1 MLMVVA
7 LGGNS
12 VSPPGREGT
21 IPEQFAT
28 TREAVRPLANLLLAG
43 HQLVI
48 THGNGPQVGN
58 VMRRVEIAAQQHVYP
73 IPLDT
78 AVADTQAGMGYM
90 ISQCLMNEL
99 AAHGQSKT
107 CTTIVTTVRVDADD
121 PALTRPSKPV
131 GAWMSKEHAE
141 KHAKQDGWNVVE
153 DAGAAGGAWSLPLCR
168 AKSSS
173 WGPFAS
179 CSSGPSYWSCAA
191 EVEFRSCATRAGNIA
206 VSKPLSTKIAPAPL
220 LAIGIG
226 AEVFV
231 ILTGVDQVQSD
242 YGTPKAQA
250 LERIS
255 IGEARKML
263 VAGQFPPGSMG
274 PKIQAAIDYLEQSTG
289 PRSEVIITSSEQI
302 EAALAGKNGTRIV
315 IE

>member
-1 MLMVVA
+1 MC
-7 LGGNS
+7 
-12 VSPPGREGT
+12 
-21 IPEQFAT
+21 IP
-28 TREAVRPLANLLLAG
+28 L
-43 HQLVI
+43 
-48 THGNGPQVGN
+48 
-58 VMRRVEIAAQQHVYP
+58 
-73 IPLDT
+73 PLDT

-99 AAHGQSKT
+99 AARGQSKT

-153 DAGAAGGAWSLPLCR
+153 DAGRGWRRVVASPLPREVVELGAIRQLLVGAELLVVCGGGGIPVMR
-168 AKSSS
+168 D
-173 WGPFAS
+173 AS
-179 CSSGPSYWSCAA
+179 GQYRGI
-191 EVEFRSCATRAGNIA
+191 EA
-206 VSKPLSTKIAPAPL
+206 VIDKDRTSAL

-242 YGTPKAQA
+242 YGTPRARA
-250 LERIS
+250 LARIS
-255 IGEARKML
+255 IGEARGML

-302 EAALAGKNGTRIV
+302 EAGAGGEERNADCD
-315 IE
+315 